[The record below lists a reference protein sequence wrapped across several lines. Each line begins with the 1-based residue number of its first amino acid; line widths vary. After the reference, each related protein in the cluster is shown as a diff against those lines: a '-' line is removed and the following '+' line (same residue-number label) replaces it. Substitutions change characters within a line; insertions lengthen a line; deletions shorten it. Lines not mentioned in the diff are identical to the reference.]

1 MKLQSDIKI
10 PSSMFNDYAGLSL
23 NAKVLYAILLHLD
36 EMSEEE
42 YISTRRDDI
51 QGLLGV
57 KHNTIVNAFK
67 ELREAKLITE
77 NSRGKDGNM
86 TYISKN

>member
-10 PSSMFNDYAGLSL
+10 PSSMFNDYADLSL

-51 QGLLGV
+51 QMLLGV